1 MLVISGKSATGKD
14 TVVTELVNNY
24 DYNKLITYTTR
35 PMREG
40 ERDGIDYHFI
50 TVEDFL
56 KKYID
61 GFFLEVKYFTTQS
74 GIWFYGSSI
83 EDYREADDKTLV
95 ILTPDGVRKLSE
107 RNIPYKGFLI
117 DISDEEIK
125 RRQKLRGDMSTPEK
139 AAEAERRFKQD
150 KIDFD
155 SMHNYELYNF
165 KVGDDDITPQEL
177 AKHIHILDTE
187 VK

>member
-139 AAEAERRFKQD
+139 AAEAERRFKKGTCWRNHFRTGRPRAEIQ
-150 KIDFD
+150 
-155 SMHNYELYNF
+155 NRLN
-165 KVGDDDITPQEL
+165 L
-177 AKHIHILDTE
+177 ARNGRDRCFYRRWCQ
-187 VK
+187 